1 MGLLRKFER
10 AKNAYIGHDI
20 NGIKHYNWH
29 SEDKSWVGDFIRSR
43 FAQKDWKKLSV
54 VSVFGSPR
62 TFWFHKNENKIFFTG
77 IFRLIFVLFSNK
89 YVYPMPKLKLSAY
102 SFAFIYSSI
111 FLVER
116 GI

>member
-10 AKNAYIGHDI
+10 AKNAYLGHDI

-62 TFWFHKNENKIFFTG
+62 TFWFHKNENKIFFCIQVLMNKEG
-77 IFRLIFVLFSNK
+77 ILLSRFFVQLNF
-89 YVYPMPKLKLSAY
+89 YPDIQLN
-102 SFAFIYSSI
+102 
-111 FLVER
+111 
-116 GI
+116 